1 MPYFF
6 LDRGSVILKGCLGSD
21 SPASSF
27 NAERNKVSSASRYIP
42 HYTLE
47 DFRRWEGDW
56 ELIDGV
62 AISMTPSPFG
72 PHERVISRLA
82 FQFQSQLSQENCPC
96 MVYTNL
102 DWIVSTDTV
111 IRPDL
116 MLVCGAQPERHL
128 ERPPAVMA
136 AVLSDTTRERDQTI
150 KRSICHDNQVNHYL
164 IIDPD
169 ARTVEHVSA
178 GAAEQLVAGQTLKI
192 HLQECGLS
200 VEFEVA
206 GLFD

>member
-1 MPYFF
+1 M
-6 LDRGSVILKGCLGSD
+6 
-21 SPASSF
+21 
-27 NAERNKVSSASRYIP
+27 SSASRYVP

-82 FQFQSQLSQENCPC
+82 YQIQSQLSQDNGPC

-128 ERPPAVMA
+128 ERPPAVMVE
-136 AVLSDTTRERDQTI
+136 VLSDATRERDLTI
-150 KRSICHDNQVNHYL
+150 KRSICHDSQVNHYL

-169 ARTVEHVSA
+169 ARTVGHVSA
-178 GAAEQLVAGQTLKI
+178 GAAEQLDAGQTLKI
-192 HLQECGLS
+192 HLPECGLTLELDVS
-200 VEFEVA
+200 C
-206 GLFD
+206 LFD